1 MVGVMDE
8 NNKDEVVVNNIYQS
22 AEVKN
27 FYNPNVNY
35 YSDSYFDN

>member
-1 MVGVMDE
+1 MSVMDE
-8 NNKDEVVVNNIYQS
+8 NNKEVVVNNIYQS
-22 AEVKN
+22 VEFTN